1 MPSVSRCLPARWLWL
16 CAGLVS
22 LSTGVVGLFVP
33 LLPTTVFILMA
44 AACFARSSPR
54 LHGWLLRHPRL
65 GPAIVHWQ
73 RHRAIA
79 PRAKRLALVSMAA
92 SFSLS
97 LALLPSVGW
106 VYVIVVT
113 IWALLSL
120 WMWRLPEMPEPVGIK
135 VEPASSSGV

>member
-1 MPSVSRCLPARWLWL
+1 MDSALPKQYL
-16 CAGLVS
+16 
-22 LSTGVVGLFVP
+22 P
-33 LLPTTVFILMA
+33 LIGRPVIAHTLDT
-44 AACFARSSPR
+44 
-54 LHGWLLRHPRL
+54 LLRHPRL

-97 LALLPSVGW
+97 LALLPSVAW